1 MVGDTFHAAMN
12 QERERLGKER
22 ERLLNQR
29 AEIDAQLSEI
39 EHALQGL
46 SAFESHMSRKPS
58 AAAAQSAGEKTK
70 GSRRGGFSDKVF
82 DIIRTRPDGLFVGDI
97 AHVLEAGGIDRKG
110 LGNVLNKLKKA
121 GKITQREPRGRYMAA
136 GMP

>member
-1 MVGDTFHAAMN
+1 MVGDSFHAAMS

-22 ERLLNQR
+22 ERLLSQR
-29 AEIDAQLSEI
+29 NEIDGRISEI

-58 AAAAQSAGEKTK
+58 ASAAPPAGEKTRS
-70 GSRRGGFSDKVF
+70 GRRGGFSDKVF
-82 DIIRTRPDGLFVGDI
+82 DIIRARPEGLFVGDI
-97 AHVLEAGGIDRKG
+97 AHILEAGGIDRKG

-121 GKITQREPRGRYMAA
+121 GKITQSEPRGRYMAA
-136 GMP
+136 P